1 MIALVL
7 AAAALLY
14 LIHLL
19 AAVLFPVFFS
29 LIAAYLLNPL
39 VGWLER
45 RRIPRIAGIA
55 VILTGF
61 LALLGGFALVL
72 YPAIRSQSLRLAER
86 LPELAI
92 RTETIY
98 LPWLAANLGF
108 VLPEDVAS
116 AVARYGDNL
125 RSALPAVLNK
135 VGGWLGGAI
144 TTTGA
149 LISSLLNIVL
159 IPLFLFYFLR
169 DFERMTAAVVPLIP
183 PARREYLLGRLAA
196 MDAVVGHW
204 FRGQLQV
211 AAILTVLYSIGFG
224 LSFHLTGLE
233 AGTGIAVGLITGILS
248 VVPYVGAITG
258 TVLSL
263 LFALLDWHGI
273 WPFVGIAI
281 VFGIVQFIEGY
292 ILTPRIVGEKLGLSE
307 ATVII
312 ALLVGGSLGG
322 LPGILFALPVTAAL
336 KIIAADLFDLYR
348 RSSLYNPGPAPS
360 PSPSPARIRGRAPK
374 RRKKQQRRS

>member
-1 MIALVL
+1 MAEQRRIWLVIGLVL

-45 RRIPRIAGIA
+45 RGIPRIAGIA

-86 LPELAI
+86 LPELAV

-98 LPWLAANLGF
+98 LPWIAANLGF

-116 AVARYGDNL
+116 AVAQYGDNL

-169 DFERMTAAVVPLIP
+169 DF
-183 PARREYLLGRLAA
+183 
-196 MDAVVGHW
+196 
-204 FRGQLQV
+204 
-211 AAILTVLYSIGFG
+211 
-224 LSFHLTGLE
+224 
-233 AGTGIAVGLITGILS
+233 
-248 VVPYVGAITG
+248 
-258 TVLSL
+258 
-263 LFALLDWHGI
+263 
-273 WPFVGIAI
+273 
-281 VFGIVQFIEGY
+281 
-292 ILTPRIVGEKLGLSE
+292 
-307 ATVII
+307 
-312 ALLVGGSLGG
+312 
-322 LPGILFALPVTAAL
+322 
-336 KIIAADLFDLYR
+336 
-348 RSSLYNPGPAPS
+348 
-360 PSPSPARIRGRAPK
+360 
-374 RRKKQQRRS
+374 